1 MRVVLLHAFPFEP
14 AMWDAQ
20 AEALRGAGHEV
31 VAPRLYDLPGDTME
45 EWGVAVEPELGDGAV
60 LVGASM
66 GGYLALLLALR
77 RPELVGGVALVGAK
91 ASGDTPERR
100 AARAESLRALAEEG
114 APPEVEA
121 TADELARATRALRDR
136 ADLDVGGLAV
146 PLLVCVGTEDP
157 IVPLAEAEA
166 LAATVPGAQLEVFDG
181 GGHILTEDDPA
192 RVTRLL
198 LHWVERCT

>member
-100 AARAESLRALAEEG
+100 AARAETLRSLAEEG

>member
-1 MRVVLLHAFPFEP
+1 VLLHAFPFEP

-100 AARAESLRALAEEG
+100 AARAETLRSLAEEG

-136 ADLDVGGLAV
+136 ADLVVGGLAV

>member
-1 MRVVLLHAFPFEP
+1 VLLHAFPFEP

-100 AARAESLRALAEEG
+100 AARAESLRSLAEEG

>member
-1 MRVVLLHAFPFEP
+1 MLLHAFPFEP

-100 AARAESLRALAEEG
+100 AARAETLRSLAEEG

>member
-1 MRVVLLHAFPFEP
+1 
-14 AMWDAQ
+14 
-20 AEALRGAGHEV
+20 
-31 VAPRLYDLPGDTME
+31 
-45 EWGVAVEPELGDGAV
+45 
-60 LVGASM
+60 
-66 GGYLALLLALR
+66 LR

-100 AARAESLRALAEEG
+100 AARAETLRSLAEEG

>member
-1 MRVVLLHAFPFEP
+1 VLLHAFPFEP

-45 EWGVAVEPELGDGAV
+45 EWGVAVEPELGDEAV

-100 AARAESLRALAEEG
+100 AARAETLRSLAEEG

>member
-1 MRVVLLHAFPFEP
+1 VLLHAFPFEP

>member
-1 MRVVLLHAFPFEP
+1 VLLHAFPFEP

-100 AARAESLRALAEEG
+100 AARAETLRSLAEEG

>member
-1 MRVVLLHAFPFEP
+1 VLLHAFPFEP

-166 LAATVPGAQLEVFDG
+166 LAATVPGGQLEVFEG

-192 RVTRLL
+192 RVTLLL